1 MLERSGKCKGFELR
15 LHELRRLTR
24 LSYAKRILS
33 CKVGAMANSDAAP
46 QGFATGLSRL
56 DQDIAETERRLAE
69 LRAMRASIQPFLEQY
84 VSPAGIPSEEAFGQP
99 TVAPSSLTAAVVEVF
114 KNRPGD
120 VLDVDQVVLDLP
132 ANLESQ
138 VGVHV
143 TRDGVRNA
151 IHYAVRRGDL
161 RKDRRG
167 RYALLDTSTPVAAG
181 VDVNEESDSE
191 GSSGEIGDGRDD
203 TSAPPRDQGGGAHDA
218 QFHLDRVGDRAP
230 IGG

>member
-1 MLERSGKCKGFELR
+1 MLERSAKRKVPELQLRELR
-15 LHELRRLTR
+15 ILERL
-24 LSYAKRILS
+24 LYAKRGSS
-33 CKVGAMANSDAAP
+33 CTVEAMANSDAAP
-46 QGFATGLSRL
+46 QSFATALSRL
-56 DQDIAETERRLAE
+56 DQDIADTERRLAE
-69 LRAMRASIQPFLEQY
+69 LRAMKASIQPFLEQY

-99 TVAPSSLTAAVVEVF
+99 VVAPSSLTAAVVEVF
-114 KNRPGD
+114 RNRPGD

-132 ANLESQ
+132 VNLESQ

-181 VDVNEESDSE
+181 VEVNEEPNLE
-191 GSSGEIGDGRDD
+191 GSSRGEGGNRENGSIPLHDQGDGAG
-203 TSAPPRDQGGGAHDA
+203 SAPMPV
-218 QFHLDRVGDRAP
+218 DRVGDRAP
-230 IGG
+230 IKG